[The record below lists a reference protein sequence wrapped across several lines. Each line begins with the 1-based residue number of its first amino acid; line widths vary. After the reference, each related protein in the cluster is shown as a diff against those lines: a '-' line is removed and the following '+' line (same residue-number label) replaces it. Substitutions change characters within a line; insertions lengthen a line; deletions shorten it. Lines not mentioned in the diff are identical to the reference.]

1 MQVLPSETQELLR
14 TGVNLT
20 SFESIIAEL
29 VENCKKGAR
38 HHLLLSKHVYL
49 FILFVYV
56 FLALDAGSTVV
67 SVSMNTLS
75 LSFEVRD
82 NGNGISSVDMDVL
95 FTRYA
100 TSKTISSRQYGFRG
114 EALSSVA
121 NSSLKVELTSR
132 APESSRAFTK
142 VVQDGM
148 PQKAVPSECARAV
161 GTTVI
166 VTDVFHRFPV
176 RKKSALGT
184 PLVARVKSVLEVI
197 AIARYDVALSL
208 YDSVRGVQV
217 FSTAKVNIAKQP
229 TKQTNSHS
237 LGVLFCIYK
246 DAVTCQ
252 SVSRD

>member
-1 MQVLPSETQELLR
+1 MQVLSSQTQELLR

-29 VENCKKGAR
+29 VENCKPT
-38 HHLLLSKHVYL
+38 HSHFFTPNHI
-49 FILFVYV
+49 FIT
-56 FLALDAGSTVV
+56 ALDADSTVISV
-67 SVSMNTLS
+67 SVNTLS

-82 NGNGISSVDMDVL
+82 NGNGINSFDMDLL

-100 TSKTISSRQYGFRG
+100 SSKSISSKQYGFRG

-121 NSSLKVELTSR
+121 SSSLKVELTSR

-142 VVQDGM
+142 IVQAGV
-148 PQKAVPSECARAV
+148 PEKAVPSEYARAV

-166 VTDVFHRFPV
+166 VTDVFHKFPV

-184 PLVARVKSVLEVI
+184 PLIARIKSVLEVI
-197 AIARYDVALSL
+197 AISRCEVSLSL

-217 FSTAKVNIAKQP
+217 LSTTRVKKQLP
-229 TKQTNSHS
+229 FNDHP
-237 LGVLFCIYK
+237 
-246 DAVTCQ
+246 
-252 SVSRD
+252 